1 MKVLLVYPKYP
12 DTYWSFSYA
21 MPFIGKKAAFPPLGL
36 LTVAALTPDSWEV
49 RLIDLN
55 VERLSDNDLQWAD
68 YVFLGAM
75 TVQRESVREV
85 LSRCS
90 SLRIKTVGG
99 GPLFSTCHDEFPEV
113 DHLVLGE
120 AEVTL
125 PRFLED
131 LEKKSQQRIYL
142 PGNRPDIAR
151 TPIPRWALIDM
162 HKYASMNVQYS
173 RGCPFDCEFCDITA
187 LFGHNPRT
195 KTPEQVIA
203 ELDALYSRGWR
214 GGVFFVDD
222 NFIGDKRKLINEVLP
237 AMISWMKAH
246 GYPFFFYTEASI
258 NLADDPRLL
267 ELMVTAG
274 FQEVFIGIESP
285 EPDSL
290 RETGKLQNHNR
301 DLLASV
307 RYIQQAGLQVQ
318 GGFIVG
324 FDSDS
329 PEIFD
334 KQLHFIQK
342 SGIVTAMVGIL
353 MVLRG
358 TKLHSRL
365 ASEGR
370 IISTA
375 NGNNT
380 DTALTFTPKMSPQVL
395 IAGYQRL
402 VRTIYSPDYFYDR
415 MMTFL
420 KEYRLSGPSLFSTLQ
435 WRDVRAFFRSVLF
448 LGILGKERLHYW
460 KVFFWTL
467 LRKPR
472 LLPLTITLA
481 IYGFHFRTVSDQ
493 ICSPPTDE
501 CR

>member
-1 MKVLLVYPKYP
+1 MKVLFVYPKYP

-36 LTVAALTPDSWEV
+36 LTVAALIPDSWEM

-55 VERLSDNDLQWAD
+55 VEGLSDDDLQWAD
-68 YVFLGAM
+68 YVFLSAM
-75 TVQRESVREV
+75 TVQRESAREV
-85 LSRCS
+85 LSRCGA
-90 SLRIKTVGG
+90 LRIKTVAG
-99 GPLFSTCHDEFPEV
+99 GPLFSTCYDEFPEV

-125 PRFLED
+125 PRFLLD
-131 LEKKSQQRIYL
+131 LDQKTPQRLYL
-142 PGNRPDIAR
+142 PDERPDLSC

-162 HKYASMNVQYS
+162 RKYASMNIQYS

-187 LFGHNPRT
+187 MFGHNPRT
-195 KTPEQVIA
+195 KTTDQVIA
-203 ELDALYSRGWR
+203 ELKALHSRGWR

-222 NFIGDKRKLINEVLP
+222 NFIGDKRKLKNEVLP
-237 AMISWMKAH
+237 AMISWMEEH
-246 GYPFFFYTEASI
+246 GHPFFFYTEASI

-267 ELMVTAG
+267 ELMVAAG
-274 FQEVFIGIESP
+274 FQEVFIGIETP

-290 RETGKLQNHNR
+290 RETGKLQNHDR

-307 RYIQQAGLQVQ
+307 RFIQRAGLQVQ

-329 PEIFD
+329 PAIFD
-334 KQLHFIQK
+334 KQIRFIQE

-380 DTALTFTPKMSPQVL
+380 DTTLTFAPKMSPQVL
-395 IAGYQRL
+395 IEGYQRL
-402 VRTIYSPDYFYDR
+402 VRTIYSPDYFYER
-415 MMTFL
+415 LMTFL
-420 KEYRLSGPSLFSTLQ
+420 KEYRLSGPSPFSTLQ
-435 WRDVRAFFRSVLF
+435 WRDIRAFIRSIFF

-460 KVFFWTL
+460 KVFSWTL
-467 LRKPR
+467 LTKPR
-472 LLPLTITLA
+472 LLPLTITLT

-493 ICSPPTDE
+493 VCSPPRSD
-501 CR
+501 R